1 MTSRVTQYLIAP
13 SRHWYTRLVSRYL
26 FPLHEMLKRHSTY
39 ACLAQLERSQWL
51 APAELEQLQQLKLQQ
66 FMRQVSTEVPYY
78 QKLFA
83 RLNLTAN
90 DIQHLSDLQK
100 LPLLDK
106 PLIREF
112 NQQLFSRKAYR
123 YTKGST
129 GGSSGQPLT
138 FYMDQHRVSHDV
150 AAKLRATRWWG
161 VDIGDPEAVIWGAP
175 IELGKQSKFKTLRDK
190 LFRSVL
196 MPALTL
202 TPELIN
208 HQLHQL
214 IQQKP
219 AMIFGYPS
227 VIYRLCLA
235 AKEQQLALDKLGVR
249 VVFVTSEMLYP
260 HERAVIS
267 ASFNCPVANGYG
279 ARDAGF
285 IAHECPAGKMHIS
298 AEDIIVELVNE
309 NGKPVA
315 PGEIGEIVTTHLAT
329 PGYPFIRYRTG
340 DLAQWDPTPCSCG
353 RGLPV
358 LARVQGRRRD
368 FLLTT
373 SGDQLHSWGL
383 VYLLRDLTDID
394 KFKIIQDS
402 ADHISLLYVAPKAL
416 AQIQQ
421 LQIQQQFQHLLG
433 ADMQVDIEK
442 VQDIPASANGKYC
455 YVENK
460 LAS

>member
-1 MTSRVTQYLIAP
+1 KT
-13 SRHWYTRLVSRYL
+13 
-26 FPLHEMLKRHSTY
+26 
-39 ACLAQLERSQWL
+39 
-51 APAELEQLQQLKLQQ
+51 
-66 FMRQVSTEVPYY
+66 
-78 QKLFA
+78 
-83 RLNLTAN
+83 
-90 DIQHLSDLQK
+90 
-100 LPLLDK
+100 
-106 PLIREF
+106 LIREHS
-112 NQQLFSRKAYR
+112 QQLFSLQNYR
-123 YTKGST
+123 YSRGST

-175 IELGKQSKFKTLRDK
+175 IELGKQSTVKTLRDK

-208 HQLHQL
+208 QQLQQL

-235 AKEQQLALDKLGVR
+235 AKQQQLALDQLGVK

-267 ASFNCPVANGYG
+267 NSFNCPVANGYG

-298 AEDIIVELVNE
+298 AEDIIVELIDE
-309 NGKPVA
+309 QGQPVA
-315 PGEIGEIVTTHLAT
+315 HGEIGEIVTTHLAT

-340 DLAQWDPTPCSCG
+340 DLARLDPSPCSCG

-358 LARVQGRRRD
+358 LAEVQGRRRD

-373 SGDQLHSWGL
+373 KGDQLHSWGV

-394 KFKIIQDS
+394 KFKMIQ
-402 ADHISLLYVAPKAL
+402 HTKNQIELLIVANKAL
-416 AQIQQ
+416 SSEQQ
-421 LQIQQQFQHLLG
+421 SQLRQQFQTLLG
-433 ADMQVDIEK
+433 ADMNIDIQQ